1 MQIHELNTFSG
12 TPGSSDY
19 FATDNGNDTSKI
31 SAEDLYAPLNARIDN
46 IIAGPA
52 SSAEEVIDAR
62 LGADGV
68 TYDSLGDAVRDQ
80 FSNLKGELGNYID
93 KLFTKTRFNWKTIA
107 TETYSSG
114 YRTGYINNTGNN
126 ASSSVYIRSMMIPHT
141 MLNGCQMALL
151 TPPPGYFIW
160 GTAFSN
166 DYVGSANFVAQYGDY
181 SLREVDKKILIPL
194 IEGKGLVVCVGRFAS
209 GTAGDYL
216 TDAFCSTIHL
226 DLLKIRDDN
235 PYKGYKLSLL
245 GDSISA
251 LSADI
256 PAGNRAYYD
265 GTNMGV
271 SGTDDMWY
279 TVLCKDLEMEKL
291 VINGW
296 SGSCTTKGVRND
308 TTYVPAS
315 DASRCEALDSGG
327 VNPDLVL
334 IAMGVNDYSYMSSE
348 AQFGSW
354 DGTTALGSADDLSDY
369 VNTDFERAYAT
380 MIARIRKKYSNAKIV
395 CITPWFCQRKT
406 TDTGVTY
413 LNDIGKQECDYGT
426 AIRKIANIMNVKVI
440 DGTNIGFNRY
450 NYYPTYAQDSASIPT
465 HPNATGQTYMG
476 HAIARELLSL

>member
-1 MQIHELNTFSG
+1 MQIHELNNFSG
-12 TPGSSDY
+12 TPGASDY
-19 FATDNGNDTSKI
+19 FATDNGTDTSKI
-31 SAEDLYAPLNARIDN
+31 SATDLYAPLNARIDN

-68 TYDSLGDAVRDQ
+68 TYASLGEAIRDQ
-80 FSNLKGELGNYID
+80 FTNLQDELDTYLD
-93 KLFTKTRFNWKTIA
+93 KLFTQTRFDWKTIA
-107 TETYSSG
+107 TTTYPCG
-114 YRTGYINNTGNN
+114 CRTGYINDSGNY
-126 ASSSVYIRSMMIPHT
+126 SSSTVYIRSMMIPHT
-141 MLNGCQMALL
+141 MLNGCQLALL

-160 GTAFSN
+160 GSVFSN
-166 DYVGSANFVAQYGDY
+166 DNTGSANFVAQYGDY
-181 SLREVDKKILIPL
+181 SLREVNKKILIPL
-194 IEGKGLVVCVGRFAS
+194 IEGKGLVVSVGRFAS

-251 LSADI
+251 LAGDI
-256 PAGNRAYYD
+256 PSGNRAYYN

-296 SGSCTTKGVRND
+296 SGSCVTSGVRND
-308 TTYVPAS
+308 STYVPAS
-315 DASRCEALDSGG
+315 DASRCEALHNGTTT
-327 VNPDLVL
+327 PDLVL
-334 IAMGVNDYSYMSSE
+334 IAMGVNDYSYMSNNN
-348 AQFGSW
+348 QFGDW
-354 DGTTALGSADDLSDY
+354 DGTTALGSAADLSDY
-369 VNTDFERAYAT
+369 INTDFERAYAT
-380 MIARIRKKYSNAKIV
+380 MIARNRKSYPNTKIV

-440 DGTNIGFNRY
+440 DGTSIGFNRY
-450 NYYPTYAQDSASIPT
+450 NYYPTYAQDSSTIPT